1 MPLDPELKKQWV
13 DALRSGEYKQTKGTL
28 HNLDDG
34 GFCCIGVACVVWG
47 IATPEQM
54 GVRQGDTD
62 GDGYYLSGGP
72 QCCYED
78 WQNVL
83 MQTCTWDFVS
93 PTQTNLTKM
102 NDSGNYTFNE
112 IADWIEEKL

>member
-1 MPLDPELKKQWV
+1 MALYPELKKQWV
-13 DALRSGEYKQTKGTL
+13 DALRSGKYKQTKGTL

-47 IATPEQM
+47 ISSAEYM
-54 GVRQGDTD
+54 GVELQKDSFENEGPLECYTAWQKR
-62 GDGYYLSGGP
+62 SGLK
-72 QCCYED
+72 
-78 WQNVL
+78 NV
-83 MQTCTWDFVS
+83 QS
-93 PTQTNLTKM
+93 KLTKM